1 MWPLIATA
9 AAVLLFAWL
18 GRDVAPLTASGKR
31 NGSQRRWLG
40 WGSRWFRG
48 SPVELM
54 QPRIVVRRP
63 MARPVHSDLWPRVAV
78 IGFAV
83 AAFLFVIAI
92 SRTYPL

>member
-1 MWPLIATA
+1 MTT
-9 AAVLLFAWL
+9 
-18 GRDVAPLTASGKR
+18 R
-31 NGSQRRWLG
+31 
-40 WGSRWFRG
+40 
-48 SPVELM
+48 
-54 QPRIVVRRP
+54 QPRIVRRKP